1 MQMNKLTVT
10 DFSKRNKG
18 YGQWE
23 LTYTSPISRNQW
35 SCHYT
40 ESKNIDMLFNHE
52 SDNKPTMK
60 FLLYMKKYIKTN
72 GRKINPKNL

>member
-10 DFSKRNKG
+10 DFSKRNLG

-23 LTYTSPISRNQW
+23 LFYTSAISGKVW

-40 ESKNIDMLFNHE
+40 DSKYIDMIFNYE
-52 SDNKPTMK
+52 DENKPTIK
-60 FLLYMKKYIKTN
+60 FLSFMKKYIKTY
-72 GRKINPKNL
+72 GKKH